1 MSSKSPRKKRDKIEI
16 LAIITVSFLIVVT
29 TSLFIATPIFGIY
42 GLYNVVQELNLASV
56 DFFDETFSN
65 ITYFGVFF
73 VLIYL
78 ISSLLDITSKILA
91 RLNQFQ
97 FSKKTMVLNYIIQ
110 VLICSILFTVITD
123 YYFSRIDIAFLG
135 LVILFTLIYAVNYL
149 MLDVNETTD

>member
-65 ITYFGVFF
+65 ITYFGAFF

>member
-65 ITYFGVFF
+65 ITYFGAFF

-110 VLICSILFTVITD
+110 VLICSILFTVIID

-135 LVILFTLIYAVNYL
+135 LVIFFTLIYAVNYL
-149 MLDVNETTD
+149 MLDVSETTD

>member
-42 GLYNVVQELNLASV
+42 GLYNMVQELNLASV

-65 ITYFGVFF
+65 ITYFGAFF

>member
-1 MSSKSPRKKRDKIEI
+1 MSSKSPHKKRDKIEI
-16 LAIITVSFLIVVT
+16 LAIVTVSIMVVAI
-29 TSLFIATPIFGIY
+29 TSLFIATPIFGIS
-42 GLYNVVQELNLASV
+42 GLYNVIQELNLASIH
-56 DFFDETFSN
+56 FFDEVFLN
-65 ITYFGVFF
+65 ITYFGAFF

-110 VLICSILFTVITD
+110 VLICSILFTVIMD

-135 LVILFTLIYAVNYL
+135 LLIVFTVIYAVYYL
-149 MLDVNETTD
+149 MLDANETTD